1 MNVKLVTIIFITL
14 FLSACGTSP
23 YIPKEYPLR
32 DGLIPKLSVNSSVTV
47 NNSQDLTDEAIV
59 YSYAGSKLA
68 SNYKDITQLMVQ
80 QAGKEISK
88 NFSLDPSEN
97 KKTIDLKVNYLKSTY
112 IAFFWKSELK
122 YTAVL
127 GNNISINKT
136 VKHSSGVLSQDLN
149 GCIAESV
156 IDLLNDPDVLAYL
169 SE

>member
-1 MNVKLVTIIFITL
+1 MNAKLLIIIVTTL
-14 FLSACGTSP
+14 FLSACGTRP
-23 YIPKEYPLR
+23 YIPQEYPLR
-32 DGLIPKLSVNSSVTV
+32 DGLIPQLSVNSSVTV
-47 NNSQDLTDEAIV
+47 NNSQDSTTEAIV
-59 YSYAGSKLA
+59 YSYAGTSLA

-88 NFSLDPSEN
+88 SFSLDSSDNE
-97 KKTIDLKVNYLKSTY
+97 KTIDLQVNYLKSTY

-136 VKHSSGVLSQDLN
+136 VNHSSGVLIQDLN

-156 IDLLNDPDVLAYL
+156 IDLLNDPEVLAYL